1 MGHEITADYNQSFL
15 LPPNL
20 EDWLPSDH
28 PARFIRLFV
37 EQLDFK
43 ELGFREH
50 ACKDGR
56 SPYSTDIKLK
66 IWLYGYFHKIRSLRG
81 LESACYNHIGLIWLT
96 GMNHPDHSTL
106 GNFWNENK
114 RAIVKLF
121 KDSTRLARKA
131 GLVGLVL
138 HALDGTKIKAD
149 VCDSKGWRLK
159 DVEEFLK
166 HLDRGVDEVVDMI
179 DSSIQTE
186 EAGYHLPED
195 YQEKVRSVL
204 EGAQHELQSINRKH
218 LHPVDK
224 DARMTK
230 YGKGKSFCFNGQ
242 AVVDDKSGLI
252 VAQDAVKD
260 EADNDLLVPMIEKVE
275 ETIGETADETAAD
288 AGYYSPKQ
296 LQEAEEKGLD
306 ILVNINESLLPQKNR
321 NKFHKSN
328 FTYDEKKDVFICPV
342 GKELCFEGTRK
353 DRHGKYRERIYRC
366 RCFRDC
372 PERDACSKEKN
383 GRKITMGP
391 HYQALQRQL
400 KKQQIPQKKK
410 ELYKR
415 KSIVEKVFGFIKVIL
430 EFRRFSVRGL
440 EKVKAQWAMICTT
453 YNLRK
458 LYKLWIEGKLV
469 FT

>member
-1 MGHEITADYNQSFL
+1 MSYEIKADYNQSFV

-20 EDWLPSDH
+20 EDWLPADH
-28 PARFIRLFV
+28 PARFIRYFV
-37 EQLDFK
+37 EQLDLT
-43 ELGFREH
+43 ELGFCEH
-50 ACKDGR
+50 ACRDGR
-56 SPYSTDIKLK
+56 SPYSNDLKLK

-81 LESACYNHIGLIWLT
+81 LESACYNHIGMIWLT

-114 RAIVKLF
+114 KAMVKLF
-121 KDSTRLARKA
+121 KESTRLARKA

-149 VCDSKGWRLK
+149 VCDSKGFRLK
-159 DVEEFLK
+159 DIEKTLEE
-166 HLDRGVDEVVDMI
+166 LDKGVDEVVEMI
-179 DSSIQTE
+179 ESSIQAE
-186 EAGYHLPED
+186 ETSYHLPDD
-195 YQEKVRSVL
+195 YKERLEHSLQELKN
-204 EGAQHELQSINRKH
+204 INRKH

-230 YGKGKSFCFNGQ
+230 YNKGNSFCFNGQ

-252 VAQDAVKD
+252 VAQDAVND
-260 EADNDLLVPMIEKVE
+260 EADNDLLVPMVKKVK
-275 ETIGETADETAAD
+275 ETIGEAADETVAD

-296 LQEAEEKGLD
+296 LQEAEEKELE
-306 ILVNINESLLPQKNR
+306 ILVNINERIAPKKNKK
-321 NKFHKSN
+321 KFHKSN
-328 FTYDEKKDVFICPV
+328 FTYNEEKDVFICPL

-353 DRHGKYRERIYRC
+353 EKHGKYLERIYRC
-366 RCFRDC
+366 KFFKDC
-372 PERDACSKEKN
+372 DQVKDCSKEKG

-391 HYQALQRQL
+391 HYQALLRQL

-430 EFRRFSVRGL
+430 GFRRFTVRGL
-440 EKVKAQWAMICTT
+440 EKVKAQWALICTT

-458 LYKLWIEGKLV
+458 LYKLWTEGKLEIRA
-469 FT
+469 